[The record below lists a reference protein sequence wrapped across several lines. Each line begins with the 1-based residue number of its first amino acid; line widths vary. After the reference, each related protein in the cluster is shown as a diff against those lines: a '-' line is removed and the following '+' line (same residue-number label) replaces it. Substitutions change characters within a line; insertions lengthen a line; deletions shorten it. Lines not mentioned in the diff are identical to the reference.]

1 MVSTSRSGLALSCAA
16 SVLALVL
23 CPVAAASTAPAM
35 PAACKDFLQRRSM
48 VGDRRD
54 IGIDDLLRVRDIGYS
69 YVPKGARLFSVSP
82 NGRKLAFTMHRA
94 DPVSNRY
101 CFALMAL
108 DLDRPN
114 DPVLLD
120 AGDEV
125 IVESFAIRGIKVD
138 YGSIKNEAP
147 VWSPDGNSLLYL
159 KQTDGRAQLWK
170 AGLDGEAAQLT
181 HSEVGVDR
189 FKLSHGGRKIIF
201 SDRPGIRAQEQA
213 IAREGDQGFLL
224 DDRIAPYS
232 SSRPAI
238 RLPQPERVQ
247 VLERGSNSIA
257 PASPAD
263 IEEFGFPL
271 NADPNENMLSARST
285 DGATASVDRTTPASY
300 ASPTI
305 ITVADAKGRK
315 SVCPADAC
323 TTSLL
328 SGFEGLWWTGREGE
342 LAFLRREGWG
352 GGKLGIY
359 RWTVGQ
365 SQAQRIYETSDLLIG
380 CEMNAA
386 ALICA
391 QEGSEQPRTIVQLP
405 IRAQPQETV
414 LYDPNPQ
421 FSALRLGKVE
431 RLEWRNENGSESFAD
446 LVLPYGHKPGDKPLP
461 LVIVQYTTR
470 GLLRGGTGD
479 EYPIQILAHAGIAVL
494 SLQRPPA
501 ITASAGK
508 GKSTAEILKSLSDD
522 WADRRSIHSSLMQA
536 LKIVTARGDI
546 DPSRIGISGVSDG
559 ATTAQFAM
567 IHAPQLFRAASMGSC
582 CLDPTSIMIYGGP
595 GLTEEREKWGFP
607 PADGP
612 GSGAW
617 QAVSLAVNRSEVMA
631 PLLMNLAD
639 HEFLISQ
646 ETYAAY
652 RRARRPV
659 DVRIFPNEFHLKWQ
673 PAHRRAIYCR
683 NVAWFS
689 FWLDVNA
696 ADIGC
701 EPDAAERARWVG
713 MRKAAAG

>member
-1 MVSTSRSGLALSCAA
+1 MVSAARSDLTLSCAA
-16 SVLALVL
+16 SVMALAL
-23 CPVAAASTAPAM
+23 CPVAVASTAPTM
-35 PAACKDFLQRRSM
+35 PPACKDFLQRKRM
-48 VGDRRD
+48 AGDSRD
-54 IGIDDLLRVRDIGYS
+54 IRVDDLLRLRDIGYS
-69 YVPKGARLFSVSP
+69 YVPKGARIFSLSP
-82 NGRKLAFTMHRA
+82 DGRKLAFTMHRA
-94 DPVSNRY
+94 DPASNRY

-108 DLDRPN
+108 DLDRPTE
-114 DPVLLD
+114 PVLLD

-125 IVESFAIRGIKVD
+125 MVEAFSIRGIKVD
-138 YGSIKNEAP
+138 YGSIRNEAP
-147 VWSPDGNSLLYL
+147 VWSADGSSLLYL

-181 HSEVGVDR
+181 HSQVGVDR
-189 FKLSHGGRKIIF
+189 FRLSHGGRAIIF
-201 SDRPGIRAQEQA
+201 SDRPGISAQEQA
-213 IAREGDQGFLL
+213 IAQEGEQGFLL

-232 SSRPAI
+232 SSRPAV

-247 VLERGSNSIA
+247 LLDLGSRNIA
-257 PASPAD
+257 PASPTD
-263 IEEFGFPL
+263 LEEFGAPL
-271 NADPNENMLSARST
+271 NADPNENMLSARAT
-285 DGATASVDRTTPASY
+285 DGAIASVVRTTPASY
-300 ASPTI
+300 ASPTFV
-305 ITVADAKGRK
+305 TAVDAKGRK

-323 TTSLL
+323 KTSLL
-328 SGFEGLWWTGREGE
+328 SGFEGIWWTGRKDEI
-342 LAFLRREGWG
+342 AFLRREGWG
-352 GGKLGIY
+352 GSKLGIY
-359 RWTVGQ
+359 SWTVGR
-365 SQAQRIYETSDLLIG
+365 SQTQKIYETADLLMG
-380 CEMNAA
+380 CEMDAG

-391 QEGSEQPRTIVQLP
+391 QEGSQRPRAIVRIP
-405 IRAQPQETV
+405 VRPQPQETL

-431 RLEWRNENGSESFAD
+431 RLEWRNENRSESFAD

-461 LVIVQYTTR
+461 LVIVQYMTR

-479 EYPIQILAHAGIAVL
+479 EYPIQLLARAGMAVL

-501 ITASAGK
+501 ITASDGN

-522 WADRRSIHSSLMQA
+522 WADRRNIHSSLMQA
-536 LKIVTARGDI
+536 LKIVTDRGDI
-546 DPSRIGISGVSDG
+546 DASRIGISGVSDG

-567 IHAPQLFRAASMGSC
+567 IHAPRLFRAASMGSC
-582 CLDPTSIMIYGGP
+582 CLDPTSMMIYGGP

-607 PADGP
+607 PAQGP

-617 QAVSLAVNRSEVMA
+617 QAVSLAVNPSDVMA

-652 RRARRPV
+652 RRAHRPV
-659 DVRIFPNEFHLKWQ
+659 DVRIFPDEFHLKWQ

-701 EPDAAERARWVG
+701 EPDATELARWAG
-713 MRKAAAG
+713 MRKAAPG